1 MTASAGLPTFQLE
14 GLNGRIA
21 PIWVVERP
29 MPAARKQTLWP
40 RSSLAELGG
49 FLSIAGACADGEVA
63 PKAAVHSTGMKARA
77 FNARLCLLA
86 AHRLRACCVD
96 FCLEQIDSLP

>member
-1 MTASAGLPTFQLE
+1 MRG
-14 GLNGRIA
+14 
-21 PIWVVERP
+21 
-29 MPAARKQTLWP
+29 
-40 RSSLAELGG
+40 
-49 FLSIAGACADGEVA
+49 GEVA

-86 AHRLRACCVD
+86 LVSELAVVV